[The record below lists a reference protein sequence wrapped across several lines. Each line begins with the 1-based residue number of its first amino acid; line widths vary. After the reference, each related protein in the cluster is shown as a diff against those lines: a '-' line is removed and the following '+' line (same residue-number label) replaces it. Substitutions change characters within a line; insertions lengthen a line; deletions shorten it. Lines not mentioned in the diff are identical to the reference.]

1 MTIRQ
6 TRIRNIEYHLA
17 SIPAGA
23 DFRVACELAEDA
35 PAKMARAGF
44 SAGAQDGDTIL
55 PAIRGRVSRF
65 NAEGS
70 WVVRRDQPKEE
81 RYIRTVS
88 WKWREYRGRG
98 DYEEME
104 DFRDIYRMCYPRES
118 VPAPAVEVTLVTVEG
133 RRFIVSPVLTND
145 AAHHENARHT
155 INLFLELFGE
165 CDVVTVGLQAF
176 APPAQRRV
184 NWVILPPGEHPWDR
198 VGDHIREVVR
208 GIAERSSAV
217 ILDRATTISGYGP
230 ASVYQGVAGFS
241 DYLAYDFPARGVVIL
256 ESIRRDNALYVLG
269 EDWIAA
275 SQRTKA
281 EIINQNI
288 HQGRII
294 HTEGWKERLAEVL
307 G

>member
-6 TRIRNIEYHLA
+6 TRIRNTEYHLA
-17 SIPAGA
+17 GIPARA
-23 DFRVACELAEDA
+23 DFRVAWEIVEDA
-35 PAKMARAGF
+35 ATKIARAGF
-44 SAGAQDGDTIL
+44 SDDAKDGDAIL
-55 PAIRGRVSRF
+55 PAIRGRVSRL

-70 WVVRRDQPKEE
+70 WIVRRDQPKEE

-88 WKWREYRGRG
+88 WNWREYRGRG

-104 DFRDIYRMCYPRES
+104 EFRDIYRKCYPRDQ
-118 VPAPAVEVTLVTVEG
+118 VPAPSIEITRVTVEG
-133 RRFIVSPVLTND
+133 RHFIVSPVLSND
-145 AAHHENARHT
+145 AAHQDGARHT

-165 CDVVTVGLQAF
+165 CELVAVGLQAF

-198 VGDHIREVVR
+198 VADHIRQVVR
-208 GIAERSSAV
+208 GMAARSSDV

-241 DYLAYDFPARGVVIL
+241 DYLAYDFPAKGIVIL

-269 EDWIAA
+269 EDWVSA

-294 HTEGWKERLAEVL
+294 HTEGWKERIAEVL